1 MRFFERKYKS
11 TREQKELGRKAAIK
25 HGLPEILSE
34 LPSGI
39 HSYERR
45 FIIQRVV
52 GYKTVYESINT
63 YKIVLKDKKLLE
75 KKCRELSI
83 IPVFKGDY
91 ISLDNFP
98 RRNIIKEE
106 IISEVFGNGMRTFEK
121 KSYFDILEYIKLPG
135 SDDYAGLSHLNR

>member
-1 MRFFERKYKS
+1 MSFFERKYRS
-11 TREQKELGRKAAIK
+11 TGKQKEQGRKIALN
-25 HGLPEILSE
+25 HGLPKISSE

-45 FIIQRVV
+45 FTINRVV

-63 YKIVLKDKKLLE
+63 YKIVLKDKKFLE
-75 KKCRELSI
+75 KECLKLGI

-91 ISLDNFP
+91 ITLDSFP

-106 IISEVFGNGMRTFEK
+106 IISEVFRDGLKTIEK
-121 KSYFDILEYIKLPG
+121 KSYFDILDYITLK
-135 SDDYAGLSHLNR
+135 